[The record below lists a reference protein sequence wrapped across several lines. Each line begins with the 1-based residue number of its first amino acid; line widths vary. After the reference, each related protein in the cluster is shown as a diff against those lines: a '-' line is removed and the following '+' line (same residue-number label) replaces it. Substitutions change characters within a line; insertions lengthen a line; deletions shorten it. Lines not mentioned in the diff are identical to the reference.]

1 VPAKIRNKK
10 TAFEIKN
17 GIAENNNEYRLKKFY
32 FVIIKWMAGIKW
44 RNRRV
49 GFYGNGWRLIY

>member
-17 GIAENNNEYRLKKFY
+17 GIAENNNEYRPKKFY
-32 FVIIKWMAGIKW
+32 FVIIKWMARMARI
-44 RNRRV
+44 NRR
-49 GFYGNGWRLIY
+49 GGIYGNGWRLIY